1 MYELRKSEWMN
12 RSSAISIPDKAKVR
26 NNSNKCGQ
34 IDLT

>member
-1 MYELRKSEWMN
+1 MYELSKSEWMN
-12 RSSAISIPDKAKVR
+12 RSSATSIPDKAKVR